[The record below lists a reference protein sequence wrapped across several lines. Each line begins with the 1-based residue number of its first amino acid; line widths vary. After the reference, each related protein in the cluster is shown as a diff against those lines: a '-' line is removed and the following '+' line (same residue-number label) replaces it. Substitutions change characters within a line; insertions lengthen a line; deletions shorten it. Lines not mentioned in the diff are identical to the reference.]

1 MVYIN
6 LTNLN
11 IQFKNI
17 KEARVINPVE
27 GAYDEL
33 RDIVN
38 KDLECGVFN
47 AEILVGNIIES
58 VGDEEFIV
66 ITDVPAVY
74 FIDNVGEI
82 EGVVRVLYT
91 ENGVDFFV

>member
-6 LTNLN
+6 LTNLD

-17 KEARVINPVE
+17 EKARIINPVE

-33 RDIVN
+33 KEIIN
-38 KDLECGVFN
+38 EDLECGVFN
-47 AEILVGNIIES
+47 AEILVGSIAKS
-58 VGDEEFIV
+58 VGDEEFTV

-74 FIDNVGEI
+74 FIESIGEI
-82 EGVVRVLYT
+82 EGVVKVLYT